1 MISSFIHMNNLYTGP
16 PACVLEATFF
26 HSPPRPCSPTPETD
40 TGWPLNSQLCRQKS
54 KSTQLSEGY
63 NTLLQQA
70 ENNHIP
76 TGSSIPQDGRPL
88 SPPATSC
95 RRKHAERITFKYL
108 TQVWLRCPYRDV
120 TVNTSNFV
128 LNPALSVPTPR
139 RSTVLLRRV

>member
-1 MISSFIHMNNLYTGP
+1 MDGRSGLFILTCVYFDPSIASYFSDYCPLNDRFIYLYEQSIYRSSCMCAWSYFFFSFST
-16 PACVLEATFF
+16 PALFT
-26 HSPPRPCSPTPETD
+26 HTWNG

-88 SPPATSC
+88 SPPATSY
-95 RRKHAERITFKYL
+95 RRKHAVRITFKYL
-108 TQVWLRCPYRDV
+108 TQVWLRCP
-120 TVNTSNFV
+120 
-128 LNPALSVPTPR
+128 
-139 RSTVLLRRV
+139 